1 MIKKLPITDVQLAQ
15 YNKLAQKRTR
25 LNELTQ
31 EINTLED
38 QFLRLVMDFHGVT
51 DFPADVTVADR
62 EILLG
67 YPDKKE

>member
-1 MIKKLPITDVQLAQ
+1 MIKKLPLTDVQLAQ
-15 YNKLAQKRTR
+15 YNKLAQKRAR

-31 EINTLED
+31 EVNTLED

-51 DFPADVTVADR
+51 EFPADVTVIDK
-62 EILLG
+62 EIHLG